1 MNSWAPIWSM
11 IVDSSLWDEPYHVR
25 LLFITMLALKDA
37 DNIVRYDGYL
47 LGKKA
52 HVTPEECLEAMG
64 VLSSPDTKRQAF
76 ECLEKQEFD
85 GRRIEKVDGGW
96 LILNGPKYRS
106 MIQKMKNRGYKTEWQ
121 FKKRHEGRKVAV
133 PVAVVDA
140 VLSAVSG
147 IGFTAIELKI
157 TCTWF
162 SNDGQFL
169 AVLTAATV

>member
-52 HVTPEECLEAMG
+52 HITPEECLEAMS

-133 PVAVVDA
+133 PVAVEAKFTRGSKAYENAIGEGKTEDEAQTDVD
-140 VLSAVSG
+140 
-147 IGFTAIELKI
+147 
-157 TCTWF
+157 
-162 SNDGQFL
+162 L
-169 AVLTAATV
+169 AKGME